1 MLIDFRCRPPFS
13 GFVTSTIF
21 KDADFHAVF
30 SQSFGFVQSPSV
42 KACSLDMLIDELK
55 AAGVDKAVVP
65 ARKLYNVTNED
76 LVDLINKYPDLFY
89 GMAGIDPED
98 GDQALAE
105 IDQFVV
111 NGPCV
116 GVTLEPGYCANPLK
130 ADDERIFP
138 VYEKCQEHNIPVFL
152 SHGGLVGP
160 LMEYNDPEIID
171 RVAQI
176 FPNLTIILAHG
187 AYPYVAQACYTC
199 FKNPNVYL
207 VPDFYATEVPL
218 GNEYLKATSWIPE
231 KIIFGSAYPVQPV
244 DQMLEYYRTHMSP
257 EAFEMVTYK
266 NAAKILGIES
276 YTSALYRSNDQ
287 ITGKEEL

>member
-1 MLIDFRCRPPFS
+1 MIIDFRLRPPFS

-30 SQSFGFVQSPSV
+30 SQSFGFTQSPSV
-42 KACSLDMLIDELK
+42 KACSIDMLLQEMAD
-55 AAGVDKAVVP
+55 AGVDKAVVP

-76 LVDLINKYPDLFY
+76 LADLLNTYPDKFY

-98 GDQALAE
+98 GDKALAE

-111 NGPCV
+111 SGPCV
-116 GVTLEPGYCANPLK
+116 GITMEPGYCSNPLK
-130 ADDERIFP
+130 ADDERIYP
-138 VYEKCQEHNIPVFL
+138 IYEKCQENKIPVFL

-160 LMEYNDPEIID
+160 LMEYNNPEIID
-171 RVAQI
+171 RMAQV

-187 AYPYVAQACYTC
+187 AYPYVTQACYTC

-207 VPDFYATEVPL
+207 VPDFYATEVPN
-218 GNEYLKATSWIPE
+218 GNEYLKATTWIPE

-244 DQMLEYYRTHMSP
+244 GQMLEYYRSHMTA

-266 NAAKILGIES
+266 NAANILGIEHT
-276 YTSALYRSNDQ
+276 TSELYRSNDQ
-287 ITGKEEL
+287 ITGKESL